1 MDYLPIQAS
10 SVPSERAFSSC
21 AETDTP
27 RRNRISP
34 VLMEALQML
43 KFAIRQDAMD
53 FTSDLLT
60 READLVSG
68 GSQDLL
74 LSLAKPVSADERE
87 DLMDRIVRSIA

>member
-1 MDYLPIQAS
+1 VWACSLH
-10 SVPSERAFSSC
+10 VLAF
-21 AETDTP
+21 
-27 RRNRISP
+27 
-34 VLMEALQML
+34 
-43 KFAIRQDAMD
+43 
-53 FTSDLLT
+53 FTFPGSAHQ